1 MSYAEVLAAVSILVA
16 AFSAFNG
23 WLILP
28 EKVVHLQRENE
39 RQDARLGNIEAIASE
54 RAETLVRIDERT
66 KRIEE
71 WFGAITPIDLVNY
84 RVNTAVADLKLQ
96 NIGSTPLV
104 ISGARIYRDDN
115 TSVLDASLGD
125 QPMTLD
131 AGNLIQYIAPQV
143 DGALNAN
150 AKLSK
155 VVANTTLIPSLL

>member
-39 RQDARLGNIEAIASE
+39 RQDARLGNIESIASE

-71 WFGAITPIDLVNY
+71 S
-84 RVNTAVADLKLQ
+84 LK
-96 NIGSTPLV
+96 
-104 ISGARIYRDDN
+104 RIN
-115 TSVLDASLGD
+115 
-125 QPMTLD
+125 P
-131 AGNLIQYIAPQV
+131 
-143 DGALNAN
+143 
-150 AKLSK
+150 
-155 VVANTTLIPSLL
+155 